1 MLADLAKRGG
11 GYVAG
16 SYPERM
22 GDAVF
27 HTVALA
33 SPMGEIIARYH
44 ATHLGPDVT
53 WAKAGDT
60 LVVVPTTIGR
70 IALVLAEELGVP
82 EVFGVYSAERA
93 DIVAAPSG
101 AWRGAIVEIDPKLF
115 NTPPPP
121 NTPFAPY
128 AAAKLG
134 QFWVVAAGWAQPGK
148 PAGLL
153 LGPEPVIATP
163 PRVAGPGEQLEV
175 EVTAP
180 WAGTWINQD
189 QLIDGQQPW
198 NTLPLLLAK
207 ESKCLSE
214 WRKANGWKSI
224 CW

>member
-33 SPMGEIIARYH
+33 SPKGDIIARYR
-44 ATHLGPDVT
+44 ATYLGPDEV

-60 LVVVPTTIGR
+60 LVVAPTTIGR
-70 IALVLAEELGVP
+70 VALALADELAVP
-82 EVFGVYSAERA
+82 EVFGVYSAKRA
-93 DIVAAPSG
+93 DIIAAPSG
-101 AWRGAIVEIDPKLF
+101 AWRGAVVEIDPKLF

-121 NTPFAPY
+121 DTPFAPY

-134 QFWVVAAGWAQPGK
+134 QFWVATAGWARPGK
-148 PAGLL
+148 SAGLL

-163 PRVAGPGEQLEV
+163 PRVAGPAARTRSRGDNAMVGHMDQPGSTHRWPAAV
-175 EVTAP
+175 EYSAS
-180 WAGTWINQD
+180 A
-189 QLIDGQQPW
+189 LIKG
-198 NTLPLLLAK
+198 
-207 ESKCLSE
+207 
-214 WRKANGWKSI
+214 
-224 CW
+224 